1 MWTCYENNDIEFLFQ
16 VVKCTHNFYWNRPKK
31 GLLSPDIWTLISYL
45 FSNNPYTIEYNS
57 NWVKLRFKKITSDYP
72 SKSYALSK
80 KLYLCVK

>member
-1 MWTCYENNDIEFLFQ
+1 MWTYYENNDIEFVFQ
-16 VVKCTHNFYWNRPKK
+16 DVKWTHNFY
-31 GLLSPDIWTLISYL
+31 
-45 FSNNPYTIEYNS
+45 SNNPYTIEYNS

>member
-1 MWTCYENNDIEFLFQ
+1 MWTYYENNDIEFLFQ

-57 NWVKLRFKKITSDYP
+57 NWVKLRFKKLHLIPRLNLMPYQENYIS
-72 SKSYALSK
+72 
-80 KLYLCVK
+80 V